1 MYAVAVT
8 IGDQA
13 VEAWLA
19 DLARHSP
26 APGGGAAAALCAA
39 TAAGL
44 IGMVTAYTT
53 GPRWADREAR
63 MRQLNDEAARLRAE
77 ALALADDDA
86 AAFAAVGAAYRL
98 PKQTEGQQ
106 AARRAGIQQA
116 LIGAAGPPARTGLL
130 AAALTEMARELVD
143 SSNPNVLSDVAAASS
158 AARAALE
165 SAIVNIEIN
174 LRQIQ
179 DEAEAT
185 RLRSVVGDLEQAID
199 AAGRIVGAVREKL
212 RS

>member
-8 IGDQA
+8 IRDEA
-13 VEAWLA
+13 VEAWLTE
-19 DLARHSP
+19 LASRSP

-44 IGMVTAYTT
+44 VGMVTAYTT
-53 GPRWADREAR
+53 GPKWADRQAR
-63 MRQLNDEAARLRAE
+63 MQLLNGQAARLRAD

-86 AAFAAVGAAYRL
+86 AAFSAVGAAYGM
-98 PKQTEGQQ
+98 PSQTQEQQ
-106 AARRAGIQQA
+106 AARRGAIQQA
-116 LIGAAGPPARTGLL
+116 LIGAAGPPERTGRL
-130 AAALTEMARELVD
+130 AAAVLEMARELVD
-143 SSNPNVLSDVAAASS
+143 QSNPNVLSDVAAAAA

-165 SAIVNIEIN
+165 CAIVNIEIN
-174 LRQIQ
+174 VRQIR
-179 DEAEAT
+179 DEAEAA

-199 AAGRIVGAVREKL
+199 EGGRVAGDVRARL